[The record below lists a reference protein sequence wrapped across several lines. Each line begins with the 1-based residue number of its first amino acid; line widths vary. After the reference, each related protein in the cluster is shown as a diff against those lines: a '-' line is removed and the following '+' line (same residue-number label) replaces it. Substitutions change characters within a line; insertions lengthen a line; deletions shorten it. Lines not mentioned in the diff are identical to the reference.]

1 VGNRTSAAL
10 EKGRGKTLKITEKI
24 SETAKGFIK
33 KLFIK
38 KTVNEN

>member
-33 KLFIK
+33 NSLLKKL
-38 KTVNEN
+38 